1 MAFGNQILLYG
12 LLIANALFY
21 ALLILGLFKR
31 RSSRPVVSNV
41 AEAFA
46 LLETALKESLPDLHE
61 GFTWR
66 EAISRVEGISPEV
79 NWESLQNVLKGY
91 EAFRYG
97 GFELVYTDPGEV
109 LRLASALGK
118 GARFVSGS

>member
-1 MAFGNQILLYG
+1 MLFYG
-12 LLIANALFY
+12 LLIANAVLY

-41 AEAFA
+41 VEAFA
-46 LLETALKESLPDLHE
+46 LLEKALESLPDLRE

-66 EAISRVEGISPEV
+66 EAMSRVEGISPEV
-79 NWESLQNVLKGY
+79 NWESLQIVLKGY

-97 GFELVYTDPGEV
+97 GFELAYTDPGEV